1 MQTLSTPIFT
11 SLPKLTPLAVFD
23 ILVTAFFLY
32 QLLTIVRGRRAERVL
47 TGIWFLVLLYLVSL
61 WAGLELLRGLLAAVA
76 PYTVFAL
83 IVMFQSDLR
92 RMLAGIGRGWTAWRS
107 RLEGRESI
115 EEIKMAVEVLAA
127 NRMGALIVVEREI
140 GLRTFVESGVVL
152 DAALS
157 RDLLL
162 SIFQPGGAMHDGA
175 AIVQGPRVAA
185 AACFLPLS
193 MNPKWM
199 TLYGTRHRAAIGI
212 TEEADCVAIVV
223 SEETGS
229 VSIAA
234 GGEMEFGVALECIG
248 EYLAGERTKRRGAEA
263 RELGEQRVRP

>member
-1 MQTLSTPIFT
+1 MQTLSTPIFPW
-11 SLPKLTPLAVFD
+11 LPKLTPLAVVD

-32 QLLTIVRGRRAERVL
+32 QLLAIVRGRRAERVL
-47 TGIWFLVLLYLVSL
+47 TGIWFLVLLYLVAL
-61 WAGLELLRGLLAAVA
+61 WARLELLRGLLAAVA

-107 RLEGRESI
+107 RLESRESI
-115 EEIKMAVEVLAA
+115 EEIKMALEVLAGA
-127 NRMGALIVVEREI
+127 RMGALIVVEREI

-152 DAALS
+152 DATLS

-175 AIVQGPRVAA
+175 VIVQGNRVAA

-223 SEETGS
+223 SEETGNI
-229 VSIAA
+229 SIAE
-234 GGEMEFGVALECIG
+234 GGEMEFAVGLDRVAER
-248 EYLAGERTKRRGAEA
+248 LAGESRRRGVNDA